1 MVLLPRLEGGTPENL
16 GKEILNDEGS
26 KGENNDEIVFSR

>member
-16 GKEILNDEGS
+16 GKETLNDEGRQ
-26 KGENNDEIVFSR
+26 GENNDEIVFS